1 MSSHKQAPL
10 SPHSTGAGVEPSG
23 LSTRGCWCRRRF
35 EDSRCFLLSMC
46 SLTFVQA
53 LMVSGLLNGVITTVE
68 RRFKL
73 RSSESGLVVSC
84 FDVGSLSVVVF
95 VSFFGGRGRRPRWLA
110 AGGLLVA
117 LGAAIFAL
125 PHFLTKGS
133 SSSSSPSSSSSS
145 SPSSTNVGDLPGP
158 YAGDSG
164 MQTPLELCVPTT
176 LAESPNDSSLGVTKG
191 QPGLVHAL
199 SPLATA
205 TGGGE
210 VACGVG
216 LQAEGLG
223 GERAMAMALFVLAQL
238 LVGMGAAPIYTLG
251 PTYLDDN
258 VKPENVSLYL
268 AALYVMG
275 ALGPAAGYLLGGF
288 LIGFPEWPGE
298 QSSLSQDDP
307 RFIGNWWGGFLL
319 CSMAMLL
326 VVVPM
331 FAYPKRLPPR
341 ASRNARGPPTSLG
354 WPDDLRWRQQQ
365 QAAGKVN
372 GEEEEEEERRRRR
385 KELEEA
391 ESASVQD
398 SAVSCTSVCS
408 ITASV
413 PSPAT
418 DAGGRVPQRTS
429 TMNFGDDMREL
440 PRAAVRIMANKPFL
454 FVSLS
459 YTAEC
464 AIVTAL
470 ITFIPKFIESQFG
483 VPASRASTYT
493 GLIIVPGAGVGLLL
507 GGYIIKRLQMSAC
520 EAARLALC
528 CSGVSLLCFSTLFIV
543 GCESI
548 NLGGISIPYTTGPSL
563 TVRQRNLTGS
573 CNERC
578 GCRAGRYS
586 PVCGSD
592 GVTYFSPCLAG
603 CSGVINDTATGALN
617 FTECTC
623 VQSQEVVAAVATAMA
638 TAAVSAS
645 SGGGA
650 VPGLAGLFIVRTNLH
665 SAGFATPGK
674 CRKECGTLAP
684 FLVFLFAVT
693 LITVCAQPSAII
705 VTLRSFPERDR
716 PFALGMQFVLLRAL
730 AYIPTPIY
738 FGAVI
743 DTTCM
748 LWQSDSCGLVG
759 SCLEYD
765 STALRFVYFG
775 MAAGLKVAAFVFLFL
790 AWHHVRRGADRGS
803 GALPGEDKDR
813 VGRGVRVNSVT
824 SLAGVDRTVAPPV
837 GSAVSASDSAF
848 TAASLGSVEAETRTR
863 SSSRSL
869 GEPRAGGYA
878 ETAAA
883 AAAAAAAPARAQ
895 SLACVVDGRS
905 ALPGDDGRAMISTRL

>member
-1 MSSHKQAPL
+1 
-10 SPHSTGAGVEPSG
+10 
-23 LSTRGCWCRRRF
+23 
-35 EDSRCFLLSMC
+35 MC

-133 SSSSSPSSSSSS
+133 SSSSSSSS
-145 SPSSTNVGDLPGP
+145 SPSSTNLGDL
-158 YAGDSG
+158 AGDSG
-164 MQTPLELCVPTT
+164 MQTPLELCV
-176 LAESPNDSSLGVTKG
+176 EGV
-191 QPGLVHAL
+191 
-199 SPLATA
+199 
-205 TGGGE
+205 
-210 VACGVG
+210 
-216 LQAEGLG
+216 G
-223 GERAMAMALFVLAQL
+223 GERTMAMALFVLAQL

-319 CSMAMLL
+319 CSIAMLL

-341 ASRNARGPPTSLG
+341 SSRNAKGPPTSLT
-354 WPDDLRWRQQQ
+354 WPDDLQWRQQQ
-365 QAAGKVN
+365 QATGK
-372 GEEEEEEERRRRR
+372 
-385 KELEEA
+385 
-391 ESASVQD
+391 
-398 SAVSCTSVCS
+398 
-408 ITASV
+408 
-413 PSPAT
+413 
-418 DAGGRVPQRTS
+418 RTS
-429 TMNFGDDMREL
+429 TMNFGEDMREL

-548 NLGGISIPYTTGPSL
+548 SLGGISIPYTTGPSL

-573 CNERC
+573 CNVRC
-578 GCRAGRYS
+578 GCRAGSYS

-592 GVTYFSPCLAG
+592 GITYFSPCLAG

-623 VQSQEVVAAVATAMA
+623 VQSQEVVAAVATAVA
-638 TAAVSAS
+638 TAAVSAP

-665 SAGFATPGK
+665 SAGFAAPGK

-748 LWQSDSCGLVG
+748 LWQSDSCGVVG

-790 AWHHVRRGADRGS
+790 AWHHVRRSADGGS
-803 GALPGEDKDR
+803 GGGPRPGEDKD
-813 VGRGVRVNSVT
+813 GVRVNSVS
-824 SLAGVDRTVAPPV
+824 SLAGVERTVAPPV

-848 TAASLGSVEAETRTR
+848 TAASLGSVEAETQMR

-878 ETAAA
+878 EMATVATAAR
-883 AAAAAAAPARAQ
+883 AR
-895 SLACVVDGRS
+895 SLACVADGRS
-905 ALPGDDGRAMISTRL
+905 ALPGDDGRATISTRL

>member
-1 MSSHKQAPL
+1 MSTHKESPL
-10 SPHSTGAGVEPSG
+10 SPHSAGVGVEPSG
-23 LSTRGCWCRRRF
+23 LSTRSCRCRRRF

-133 SSSSSPSSSSSS
+133 SSSSSSSS
-145 SPSSTNVGDLPGP
+145 SPSSTNLGDL
-158 YAGDSG
+158 AGDSG

-210 VACGVG
+210 YACGVG
-216 LQAEGLG
+216 LQVEGVG
-223 GERAMAMALFVLAQL
+223 GERTMAMALFVLAQL

-319 CSMAMLL
+319 CSIAMLL

-341 ASRNARGPPTSLG
+341 SSRNAKGPPTSLT
-354 WPDDLRWRQQQ
+354 WPDDLQWRQQQ
-365 QAAGKVN
+365 QATGKVN
-372 GEEEEEEERRRRR
+372 GEEQEEERRRR
-385 KELEEA
+385 KEVEEA

-408 ITASV
+408 IAVSV
-413 PSPAT
+413 PSPAME
-418 DAGGRVPQRTS
+418 AGGRVPQRTS
-429 TMNFGDDMREL
+429 TMNFGEDMREL

-548 NLGGISIPYTTGPSL
+548 SLGGISIPYTTGPSL

-573 CNERC
+573 CNVRC
-578 GCRAGRYS
+578 GCRAGSYS

-592 GVTYFSPCLAG
+592 GITYFSPCLAG

-623 VQSQEVVAAVATAMA
+623 VQSQEVVAAVATAVA
-638 TAAVSAS
+638 TAAVSAP

-665 SAGFATPGK
+665 SAGFAAPGK

-748 LWQSDSCGLVG
+748 LWQSDSCGVVG

-790 AWHHVRRGADRGS
+790 AWHHVRRSADGGS
-803 GALPGEDKDR
+803 GGGPRPGEDKD
-813 VGRGVRVNSVT
+813 GVRVNSVS
-824 SLAGVDRTVAPPV
+824 SLAGVERTVAPPV

-848 TAASLGSVEAETRTR
+848 TAASLGSVEAETQMR

-878 ETAAA
+878 EMATVATAAR
-883 AAAAAAAPARAQ
+883 AR
-895 SLACVVDGRS
+895 SLACVADGRS
-905 ALPGDDGRAMISTRL
+905 ALPGDDGRATISTRL